1 MDGIYDVASLRSDQI
16 ERAYPLIQAAVPS
29 LDLAS
34 WHRMAGNAFRREEIL
49 VAVNPRGYLQGLIIY
64 RHFKHPVLGALLDV
78 ILLCVTSAADER
90 GVAGALF
97 ATVKARAKELK
108 CAGIRF
114 WNQDPGNWLRMR
126 DEAQFNRL
134 DHGLMVSVAD
144 LAR

>member
-64 RHFKHPVLGALLDV
+64 RHFKHPALGALLDV
-78 ILLCVTSAADER
+78 DLALCYKVR
-90 GVAGALF
+90 
-97 ATVKARAKELK
+97 
-108 CAGIRF
+108 
-114 WNQDPGNWLRMR
+114 PM
-126 DEAQFNRL
+126 
-134 DHGLMVSVAD
+134 SVAWPEPCSQPSK
-144 LAR
+144 RGPKN